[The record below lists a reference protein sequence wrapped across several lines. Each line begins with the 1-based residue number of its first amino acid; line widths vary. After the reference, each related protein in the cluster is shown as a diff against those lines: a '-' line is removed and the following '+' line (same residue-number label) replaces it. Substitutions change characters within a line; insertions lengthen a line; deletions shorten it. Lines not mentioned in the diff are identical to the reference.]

1 MNHDDTPDAA
11 LPIALADDILRALAD
26 GQAWEAPPKAAAASL
41 KHHLLGRVAATA
53 EHLTVP
59 VETGTWQPF
68 QPGVAIKVLHEQDGV
83 MSYLLRLAPGA
94 TLGAHRH
101 PVDEECLVLDGR
113 VRIGATL
120 ELGAGSYH
128 LARRDA
134 LHAPISSV
142 DGATIF
148 LRGACPHPGQ
158 LV

>member
-1 MNHDDTPDAA
+1 MNIFPPSSTLERIKNDVMQRIA
-11 LPIALADDILRALAD
+11 ALADR
-26 GQAWEAPPKAAAASL
+26 
-41 KHHLLGRVAATA
+41 
-53 EHLTVP
+53 HLTVP
-59 VETGTWQPF
+59 AADDRWQPF
-68 QPGVAIKVLHEQDGV
+68 MPAVEIKVLHEQDGV